1 MGEQSEGEVI
11 MKYEDLKR
19 VNSEIT
25 TTPIKGKNYAE
36 VPQRVQA
43 FRKLYPEG
51 SIETELISNENGVC
65 VFKATASFGGVIL
78 GTGHAY
84 EKENSSF
91 INKTSYIENCE
102 TSAVGRALG
111 FLGIGSETTMASYEE
126 VANAQLQQETAKTIS
141 KKEQEI
147 LLEIWTEAGGTEQ
160 QLLEHC
166 KVKAL
171 KEITSAQFGKV
182 MAQLQEKEDG
192 K

>member
-1 MGEQSEGEVI
+1 
-11 MKYEDLKR
+11 MKYEDLQR
-19 VNSEIT
+19 VNNEIT

-65 VFKATASFGGVIL
+65 VFKATASFGDVIL

-141 KKEQEI
+141 KKEQDI
-147 LLEIWTEAGGTEQ
+147 LLTIWTEAGGTEQ

>member
-1 MGEQSEGEVI
+1 MN
-11 MKYEDLKR
+11 YEALQR
-19 VNSEIT
+19 VNGEIT

-126 VANAQLQQETAKTIS
+126 VANAQLQQETSKKIS
-141 KKEQEI
+141 KKEQDI
-147 LLEIWTEAGGTEQ
+147 LLTIWTEAGGTEA
-160 QLLEHC
+160 QLKDHC

-171 KEITSAQFGKV
+171 SDITSDQFGHV
-182 MAQLQEKEDG
+182 MQQLQEKNNG